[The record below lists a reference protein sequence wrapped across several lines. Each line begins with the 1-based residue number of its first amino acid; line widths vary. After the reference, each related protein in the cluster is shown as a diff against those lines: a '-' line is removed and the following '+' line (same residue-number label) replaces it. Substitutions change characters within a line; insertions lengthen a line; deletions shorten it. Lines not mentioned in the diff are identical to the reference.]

1 MQWYL
6 NPSLHIYKNL
16 SSEHLS
22 SELTLA
28 LQYTTDLNAIQQLPI
43 THEFANSVLM
53 SKELF

>member
-28 LQYTTDLNAIQQLPI
+28 LQYTTDLNLMQYNNYTRICEQR
-43 THEFANSVLM
+43 AN
-53 SKELF
+53 E